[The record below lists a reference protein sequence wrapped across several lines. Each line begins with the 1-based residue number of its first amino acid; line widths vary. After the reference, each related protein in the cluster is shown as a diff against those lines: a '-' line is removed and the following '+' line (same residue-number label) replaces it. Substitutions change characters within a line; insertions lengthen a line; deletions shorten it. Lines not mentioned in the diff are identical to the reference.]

1 MSTNTAL
8 PLVPDTPTVGPAGTI
23 PALPAAVSPE
33 APEQLSL
40 LEQPALPLQFRLDQR
55 TRERG
60 LAHIAAIKA
69 QLAARAAARSGQE
82 APHAEAARPELGA
95 RRKAA

>member
-1 MSTNTAL
+1 MNTNTQNRQE
-8 PLVPDTPTVGPAGTI
+8 PV
-23 PALPAAVSPE
+23 
-33 APEQLSL
+33 QLAL
-40 LEQPALPLQFRLDQR
+40 LEDTGLPLQFRLDQR

-69 QLAARAAARSGQE
+69 QLAARAEVRIE
-82 APHAEAARPELGA
+82 APSAATA

>member
-1 MSTNTAL
+1 MNTNTQTRQE
-8 PLVPDTPTVGPAGTI
+8 PV
-23 PALPAAVSPE
+23 
-33 APEQLSL
+33 QLAL
-40 LEQPALPLQFRLDQR
+40 LEDTGLPLQFRLDQR

-69 QLAARAAARSGQE
+69 QLAARAEVRTG
-82 APHAEAARPELGA
+82 APSTAPA